1 MGDLKLPGVGSGFPI
16 QSFVDATVNAERAPK
31 EQLLNKRATDINV
44 KLSSYA
50 SLGIV
55 LDNFKASLAK
65 LGGAEA
71 FQKRSVSFSESGF
84 VSAKADQN
92 AVAGSYTLVVEQLA
106 QAHKVSSQSIDK
118 ETKLGAGS
126 LDIKMGEQSFSVAID
141 QSKSTLAEIAQA
153 INSAEGNKG
162 VKATVVNDD
171 DGARLVLFSEKTG
184 TDHQLEIGVRGDAGG
199 NGLSRLLDA
208 NGKLAEVQAAK
219 NAELTIDGARVTSQ
233 SNEIKDAIAGV
244 TLNIDKS
251 NTEEKPSTRLTIG
264 YDKSAV
270 ESNVKSFVEAFNKVV
285 STVNS
290 LTSYNADTKQAGAL
304 NGDPSTRTLMTQ
316 LRRML
321 SEPVEGAQAPL
332 QSLADLGM
340 TTNKDGTI
348 ALDEARMQKQVSEN
362 FEKVGALFAGDKGLS
377 KQLSTMV
384 DEFGGK
390 NGIFA
395 QRTESLNGQM
405 KKLEKEKASFDD
417 YMEQY
422 EARVYKQFSAMDMVV
437 SQMNQQLSS
446 VISAFE
452 NMPDFYGSR
461 K

>member
-16 QSFVDATVNAERAPK
+16 QTFVDATVNAEKAPK
-31 EQLLNKRATDINV
+31 EALFNRRGTDINV

-50 SLGIV
+50 SLGVV
-55 LDNFKASLAK
+55 LDDFKKSLTK

-84 VSAKADQN
+84 ISAKADQN
-92 AVAGSYTLVVEQLA
+92 AVAGSYTLVVDKLA

-126 LDIKMGEQSFSVAID
+126 LDIKVGEQSFTVAIEEG
-141 QSKSTLAEIAQA
+141 KSTLAEVAQA

-171 DGARLVLFSEKTG
+171 EGARLVLFSEKTG
-184 TDHQLEIGVRGDAGG
+184 TDHQLEIDVRGDAD
-199 NGLSRLLDA
+199 GLSRLLDTEG
-208 NGKLAEVQAAK
+208 NLTEVQAAQ
-219 NAELTIDGARVTSQ
+219 NAEITIDGAKVTSQ
-233 SNEIKDAIAGV
+233 SNEIKDAVNGV
-244 TLNIDKS
+244 TLTVDKV

-264 YDKSAV
+264 YDKGAV

-285 STVNS
+285 STVNK
-290 LTSYNADTKQAGAL
+290 LTKYDAETKQAGPL
-304 NGDPSTRTLMTQ
+304 NGDTSTRSLMSQ

-332 QSLADLGM
+332 QNLADLGV

-348 ALDEARMQKQVSEN
+348 ALDETRLKKQTSDN
-362 FEKVGALFAGDKGLS
+362 FEKVGALFASDKGLS

-390 NGIFA
+390 NGIFS

-405 KKLEKEKASFDD
+405 TKLGKEKESFST
-417 YMEQY
+417 YIEQY
-422 EARVYKQFSAMDMVV
+422 EKRVYKQFSAMDIVV
-437 SQMNQQLSS
+437 AQMNQQLSS

-452 NMPDFYGSR
+452 NMPTFGN
-461 K
+461 KK